1 MTRQQSFQKVSKT
14 RLLLD
19 CLRRNLS
26 PSRHQRVQLQFLIL
40 LRNVLILQ
48 VHREDSNADPNNQ
61 SYVDNGCLHMQM
73 ALRLSNGRNY
83 RRLNVIDDVNREG
96 IVIEVDVSLPAER
109 VVRTLKQ
116 IIKWRGKRQRISCD
130 NKPEYI
136 SKVLAG

>member
-1 MTRQQSFQKVSKT
+1 
-14 RLLLD
+14 
-19 CLRRNLS
+19 
-26 PSRHQRVQLQFLIL
+26 
-40 LRNVLILQ
+40 
-48 VHREDSNADPNNQ
+48 
-61 SYVDNGCLHMQM
+61 MQM